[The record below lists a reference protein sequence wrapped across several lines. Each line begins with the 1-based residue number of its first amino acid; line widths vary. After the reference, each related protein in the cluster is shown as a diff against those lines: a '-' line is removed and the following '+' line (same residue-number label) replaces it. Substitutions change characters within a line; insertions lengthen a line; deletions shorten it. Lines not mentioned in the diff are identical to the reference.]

1 MINLEGKYVYP
12 GFIDAHCHFYGY
24 AQNLQWIDLT
34 VTNSFGEIIDLLKEY
49 HKKKKEEENTAKLVE
64 TGKKKRIQQRIKY
77 S

>member
-1 MINLEGKYVYP
+1 MNVPVFLLFYLTFFLFTLEYDKKMSEAWKKKEKKLIQETYAKYV
-12 GFIDAHCHFYGY
+12 
-24 AQNLQWIDLT
+24 
-34 VTNSFGEIIDLLKEY
+34 KEY